1 MSTITP
7 AAAVTGRIDSED
19 VVSGGR
25 RAGRRPWSTFFKDPN
40 KALGTLQV
48 FIGATMISFSP
59 VFVKVAH
66 VGPAAAVFYRG
77 FFGGLILL
85 ALVVF
90 RRKKLWPG
98 FGPFLLAVG
107 CGFLFTLDVSCWHQ
121 SVHFVGPGLSV
132 ILANFQVF
140 FLSAYGIFILRE
152 KPTFR
157 FLVSIPLSFFGLMLL
172 IGFEWRG
179 LDPAYRAG
187 ILFGL
192 LAAVFYAA
200 YILGTRRAQAAQ
212 DSLSPQANM
221 ALISLS
227 IAFFAAFEVPLLGEG
242 FLIPDAPSWAAMIG
256 YGFFGQVL
264 GSALIM
270 KGLPKIEASR
280 AGLILLAQPALA
292 FTWDV
297 LFFGRSATPLE
308 LTGALLALTAIY
320 LGMTSRK
327 T

>member
-1 MSTITP
+1 MRTITWATADGRP
-7 AAAVTGRIDSED
+7 RAKRRSWTGL
-19 VVSGGR
+19 
-25 RAGRRPWSTFFKDPN
+25 FKDPN
-40 KALGTLQV
+40 KALGALQV
-48 FIGATMISFSP
+48 FIGAAMISFSP
-59 VFVKVAH
+59 VFVKAAH
-66 VGPAAAVFYRG
+66 VGPAAAVFYRV

-85 ALVVF
+85 ALAGF
-90 RRKKLWPG
+90 QRKKIWPG
-98 FGPFLLAVG
+98 FRPFWLTVG
-107 CGFLFTLDVSCWHQ
+107 CGFLFTLDLSCWHQ

-140 FLSAYGIFILRE
+140 ILSLYGVFILRE
-152 KPTFR
+152 RLTLR
-157 FLVSIPLSFFGLMLL
+157 FLASIPLYFLGLLLL
-172 IGFEWRG
+172 IGFEWGG
-179 LDPAYRAG
+179 LDPTYRAG

-200 YILGTRRAQAAQ
+200 YILGTRRAQAAPGA
-212 DSLSPQANM
+212 LSPQANM
-221 ALISLS
+221 AIISLS
-227 IAFFAAFEVPLLGEG
+227 AAFFAAFEVPLLGEG

-264 GSALIM
+264 GWALIM
-270 KGLPKIEASR
+270 KGLPKIEASQ

-297 LFFGRSATPLE
+297 LFFGRSATPTE
-308 LTGALLALTAIY
+308 LAGAVLALTAIY